1 MNAIR
6 KSTLAIL
13 VAGAFAAPFSASAA
27 EFTSHDSAAM
37 PTPFST
43 GDRTP
48 TVRAALGAPQF
59 ITQEQIATPSAAFA
73 YERVNGRWVH
83 VHASGDHEVPKPDL
97 MGATFT
103 QHNG

>member
-1 MNAIR
+1 MNTIR

-13 VAGAFAAPFSASAA
+13 VAGAFAVPFAASAA

-43 GDRTP
+43 GDRAP
-48 TVRAALGAPQF
+48 TVRAELGAPQF
-59 ITQEQIATPSAAFA
+59 ITQESSATPVAGVA
-73 YERVNGRWVH
+73 YDRVNGQWVR
-83 VHASGDHEVPKPDL
+83 VDAGKDLSVPKPDI
-97 MGATFT
+97 MGAGFT